1 MTTNNSM
8 QEKNMQRIRKARSP
22 QVLVVPRVASSSSL
36 IITIACPVCD
46 EQHTYIRSK
55 ALPPQTCP
63 QQPESGIALF
73 IVPPAVVSPRHPAEA
88 A

>member
-1 MTTNNSM
+1 
-8 QEKNMQRIRKARSP
+8 MQRMKKARPP
-22 QVLVVPRVASSSSL
+22 QILVVPRVASSSSL
-36 IITIACPVCD
+36 IMTIACPICD
-46 EQHTYIRSK
+46 EQHTYLRSE

-73 IVPPAVVSPRHPAEA
+73 IVPPDAVSLCAPTEA